1 MPASL
6 LSHALFLIT
15 QTYFQKHGH
24 SWNISTAYLL
34 ALHLLIIMPYVPEQG
49 SPAGPSLCLSPVEG
63 NLLAY
68 EHNKV
73 VLHEAVCLA
82 ILAR

>member
-1 MPASL
+1 MAASL

-15 QTYFQKHGH
+15 QKRGH

-49 SPAGPSLCLSPVEG
+49 SPAGPSLCLFPVEG

-68 EHNKV
+68 
-73 VLHEAVCLA
+73 
-82 ILAR
+82 